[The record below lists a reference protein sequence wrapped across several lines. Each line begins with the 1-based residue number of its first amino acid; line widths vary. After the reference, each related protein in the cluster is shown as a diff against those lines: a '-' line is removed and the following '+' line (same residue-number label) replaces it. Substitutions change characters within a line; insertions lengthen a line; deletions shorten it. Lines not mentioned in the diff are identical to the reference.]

1 VAIPDLLDLAGI
13 TSANRMVVKA
23 VAVEAWMC
31 SHSKDGKDGAR
42 NHAGSPLFED
52 NKTDTAKKTRSAR
65 TGQITVPLRGGV
77 TTSSRTWPPCGTSR
91 AHYANRPRRRQLRR
105 RL

>member
-13 TSANRMVVKA
+13 ISANRMVVKA
-23 VAVEAWMC
+23 VAVEAW
-31 SHSKDGKDGAR
+31 KDGAR

-65 TGQITVPLRGGV
+65 TGLE
-77 TTSSRTWPPCGTSR
+77 
-91 AHYANRPRRRQLRR
+91 
-105 RL
+105 